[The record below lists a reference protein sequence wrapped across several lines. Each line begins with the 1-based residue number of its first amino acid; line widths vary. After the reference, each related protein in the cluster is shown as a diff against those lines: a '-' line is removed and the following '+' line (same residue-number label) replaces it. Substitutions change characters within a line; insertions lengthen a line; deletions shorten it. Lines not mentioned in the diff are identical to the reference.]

1 MQLGKAGATPDVDT
15 LQIWLSAAQLADADI
30 QAEISYYKNTW
41 VPAHINAQTGQADG
55 TIYTFKTL
63 NLQVSAIEKV
73 EVRDAS
79 GNLTIAATAD
89 TASATEAGGINNG
102 TAGVNPTGNV
112 LTNDF
117 DFSAASKTVAGVAAG
132 TTSAAL
138 SSGAGTDV
146 VGAHGTLHL
155 NADGSYTYTV
165 NNGQGAVEALR
176 TFSDTLTDTFSYTV
190 KDTTGATA
198 TTTLTV
204 TIHGADDAPVAVAD
218 IASATEAGGVNNGTA
233 GANPTGNVL
242 TNDTD
247 VDAGDT
253 KTVAGV
259 AAGTTSAALSSGAGS
274 DVVGAHGTLH
284 LNTDGSYTYTVN
296 NGQGAVEALRTS
308 SDTLTDTFSYTVKDT
323 AGQTSTT
330 TLTVTIH
337 GTDDAPV
344 AVADVASATEAGG
357 VNNGTAGVNP
367 TGNVLTNDTD
377 VDAGDTKTVAGV
389 AAGTISTSLS
399 SGAGTDVVGAHGTL
413 HLNAD
418 GSYTYTV
425 NNGQG
430 AVEALRT
437 SSDTLTDTFSYTVK
451 DTAGQ
456 TSTTTL
462 TVTIHGTDDAPVAV
476 ADTGSANEGG
486 ITPATAAS
494 GNVLTNDTDVDNVH
508 SDLVVSA
515 VAGGTVGAG
524 LAGAYGTVTI
534 NADGSYSYVIDDA
547 NPTVDALNVGGTLTD
562 TFTYTVSDGQGGTSS
577 TTLTITIHGTD
588 DAPVAVADTGSANE
602 GGITPATA
610 ASGNVLTNDT
620 DVDNVHSDLVVS
632 AVAGG
637 TVGAGL
643 AGAYGTVTIN
653 ADGSYSY
660 VIDDANPTVDAL
672 NVGGTLTDTFTY
684 TVSDGQGGTSST
696 TLTITIHGTD
706 DAPVAVADTGS
717 ANEGGITPA
726 TAASGNVLTNDTDV
740 DNVHS
745 DLVVSAVAGGTV
757 GAGLAGAYG
766 TVTINADGSYSY
778 VIDDA
783 NPTVDALNVG
793 GTLTDT
799 FTYTVSDG
807 QGGTSSTTLTITI
820 HGTDDAPVA
829 VADTGSANEGGIT
842 PATAASGNVL
852 TNDTDVDN
860 VHSDLVVSAV
870 AGGTVGAGLAG
881 AYGTV
886 TINADGSYSYVID
899 DANPTVD
906 ALNVGGTLTDTFTYT
921 VSDGQGGT
929 SSTTLTITIHGTD
942 DAPVAVADTGSAN
955 EGGITPATAAS
966 GNVLTNDTDVDNVH
980 SDLVVSAV
988 AGGTVGAGL
997 AGAYGTVTINADGSY
1012 SYVIDDANPTVDALN
1027 VGGTLTDT
1035 FTYTVSDGQ
1044 GGTSSTTLTITIHG
1058 TDDAPVAVADTGSA
1072 NEGGITPATAASGNV
1087 LTNDTDVD
1095 NVHSDLVV
1103 SAVAGG
1109 TVGAGLA
1116 GAYGTVTINADG
1128 SYSYVIDDA
1137 NPTVDALNVG
1147 GTLTDTFTYTV
1158 SDGQGGTSSTTLTIT
1173 IHGTDDAPVAVA
1185 DTGSANEG
1193 GITPATAASGNVLT
1207 NDTDVDNVHSD
1218 LVVSAVAGGT
1228 VGAGLAGAY
1237 GTVTINADGSY
1248 SYVIDDANPTV
1259 DALNVG
1265 GTLTDTFT
1273 YTVSDGQGGT
1283 SSTTLTITIH
1293 GTDDAPV
1300 AVADTGSA
1308 NEGGIT
1314 PATAAS
1320 GNVLTN
1326 DTDVDNVHSDLVVS
1340 AVAGGTV
1347 GAGLAGAYGTV
1358 TINADGSYSYVIDDA
1373 NPTVDALNVG
1383 GTLTDTFTYT
1393 VSDGQG
1399 GTSSTTLTIT
1409 IHGTDDAPVA
1419 VADTGSANEG
1429 GITPATAASGNVL
1442 TNDTDVDNVHS
1453 DLVVSAVAGGTVG
1466 AGLAGAY
1473 GTVTINADGSY
1484 SYVIDDANPTVDA
1497 LNVGGTLTDTFTY
1510 TVSDG
1515 QGGTSSTTLTIT
1527 IHGTDDAP
1535 VAVADT
1541 GSANE
1546 GGITPATAASGNV
1559 LTNDTDVDNVH
1570 SDLVVSAVAGGTVG
1584 AGLAGAYG
1592 TVTINA
1598 DGSYSYVIDD
1608 ANPTVDALNVG
1619 GTLTDTFTYT
1629 VSDGQGGTS
1638 STTLTITIHGTDDA
1652 PVAVADTGSANEGGI
1667 TPATAAS
1674 GNVLTNDT
1682 DVDNVH
1688 SDLVVSAVA
1697 GGTVGAGLAGAY
1709 GTVTIN
1715 ADGSYSYVIDD
1726 ANPTVDALN
1735 VGGTL
1740 TDTFTYT
1747 VSDGQG
1753 GTSSTTLTITI
1764 HGTDDAPVAV
1774 ADTGSANEGGIT
1786 PATAASG
1793 NVLTN
1798 DTDVDNVHSDL
1809 VVSAVAGGT
1818 VGAGLAGAY
1827 GTVTINADGS
1837 YSYVI
1842 DDANPTVDALNV
1854 GGTLTDTFTYTVSDG
1869 QGGTSS
1875 TTLTITIH
1883 GTDDAPVAVA
1893 DTGSANEGGITP
1905 ATAASGNVLT
1915 NDTDVD
1921 NVHSDLVVSAVAG
1934 GTVGAGLAG
1943 AYGTVT
1949 INADGSYSYV
1959 IDDANPTVDAL
1970 NVGGTLTDTFTYTVS
1985 DGQGGT
1991 SSTTLTITI
2000 HGTDDA
2006 PVAVAD
2012 TGSANEGGITP
2023 ATAASGNVLTNDT
2036 DVDNV
2041 HSDLV
2046 VSAVAGGTVGA
2057 GLAGAYGTVTINAD
2071 GSYSYVIDDANP
2083 TVDALNVGGTLTD
2096 TFTYTVSD
2104 GQGGTSST
2112 TLTITIHGT
2121 DDAPVA
2127 VADTGSANEG
2137 GITPATAASGN
2148 VLTNDTDVDNV
2159 HSDLV
2164 VSAVAGG
2171 TVGAGLAGAYGTVTI
2186 NADGSYSYVIDDANP
2201 TVDAL
2206 NVGGTLTDTF
2216 TYTVSDGQGGTS
2228 STTLTITIHG
2238 TDDAPVAVADTGSAN
2253 EGGITPATAASG
2265 NVLTNDTDVD
2275 NVHSDLVVS
2284 AVAGGTVGAGLAGA
2298 YGTVTINADGSYSY
2312 VIDDAN
2318 PTVDA
2323 LNVGGTLT
2331 DTFTY
2336 TVSDGQGGTSSTTLT
2351 ITIHGTDD
2359 APVAVADTGSANEG
2373 GITPATAASGNVL
2386 TNDTDVDNVHSDL
2399 VVSAVAGGTVGAGLA
2414 GAYGTVTINADGSY
2428 SYVIDDA
2435 NPTVD
2440 ALNVGGTLTDTFT
2453 YTVSDGQGGTSST
2466 TLTITIHGTD
2476 DAPVAVADTGSAN
2489 EGGITPATAASG
2501 NVLTNDT
2508 DVDNVHS
2515 DLVVSAVAG
2524 GTVGAGLA
2532 GAYGTVT
2539 INADGSY
2546 SYVIDDANPTVDA
2559 LNVGGTLTDT
2569 FTYTVSDGQGGTSST
2584 TLTITIHGTDDAP
2597 VAVADT
2603 GSANEGGI
2611 TPATAASGNVLT
2623 NDTDVDNVHS
2633 DLVVSAVAGGTVG
2646 AGLAGAYGTVTI
2658 NADGSYSYVIDDANP
2673 TVDALNVGGT
2683 LTDTFTYTVSDGQG
2697 GTSSTTLTITIHG
2710 TDDAP
2715 VAVADTGSANEGGI
2729 TPATAASGNVLT
2741 NDTDVDNVH
2750 SDLVV
2755 SAVAGGTVGAG
2766 LAGAYGTVT
2775 INADGSY
2782 SYVIDDANPT
2792 VDALNVGGT
2801 LTDTFTYTVSD
2812 GQGGTSSTTLTITI
2826 HGTDDAPV
2834 AVADTGS
2841 ANEGGITPATAAS
2854 GNVLTND
2861 TDVDNV
2867 HSDLVVSAVAGGTV
2881 GAGLAGAY
2889 GTVTINADGSYSYV
2903 IDDAN
2908 PTVDALNVGGTLTDT
2923 FTYTV
2928 SDGQGGTSSTTLTIT
2943 IHGTDDAPVAVADTG
2958 SANEGGITPATA
2970 ASGNVLT
2977 NDTDVDNVH
2986 SDLVVSAVAGGTV
2999 GAGLAG
3005 AYGTVTIN
3013 ADGSYSYVIDD
3024 ANPTV
3029 DALNVGGTLTD
3040 TFTYTVSDG
3049 QGGTSSTTLTIT
3061 IHGTDDAPV
3070 AVADTGSANE
3080 GGITPATAA
3089 SGNVLTNDTDVDN
3102 VHSDLVVSAVAG
3114 GTVGAGLAGAYG
3126 TVTINADGS
3135 YSYVID
3141 DANPTVD
3148 ALNVGGTLTDTFT
3161 YTVSDGQGGTSST
3174 TLTITIHGT
3183 DDAPVA
3189 VADTGSANEGGIT
3202 PATAAS
3208 GNVLTNDTDVDNVH
3222 SDLVVSAVAGG
3233 TVGAGLAGAYGTV
3246 TINADGSYSYVIDD
3260 ANPTVDALNVGG
3272 TLTDTFTYTVSD
3284 GQGGTSSTTLTI
3296 TIHGTDD
3303 APVAVADTGS
3313 ANEGGIT
3320 PATAASGNVL
3330 TNDTDVDNVHSD
3342 LVVSA
3347 VAGGTVGAGLAG
3359 AYGTV
3364 TINADGSYSY
3374 VIDDANP
3381 TVDALNVGGT
3391 LTDTFTYTVSDGQGG
3406 TSSTTLTITIHGT
3419 DDAPV
3424 AVADTGSANEGGIT
3438 PATAASGNVLTN
3450 DTDVDNVHSDLV
3462 VSAVAGG
3469 TVGAGLAGAYGTV
3482 TINADGSYS
3491 YVIDDANPTVDAL
3504 NVGGTLTDT
3513 FTYTVSDGQGG
3524 TSSTTLTI
3532 TIHGTDDAPVAV
3544 ADTGS
3549 ANEGGIT
3556 PATAA
3561 SGNVLTND
3569 TDVDNVHSDLVV
3581 SAVAGGTV
3589 GAGLAGAYG
3598 TVTINA
3604 DGSYSYVIDDANP
3617 TVDALNVGG
3626 TLTDTFTYTVSDGQ
3640 GGTSS
3645 TTLTITIHGTD
3656 DAPVAVADT
3665 GSANEGGI
3673 TPATAASG
3681 NVLTNDTDVDNVHSD
3696 LVVSAVAGGT
3706 VGAGL
3711 AGAYGTVTINAD
3723 GSYSYV
3729 IDDANPTV
3737 DALNVGGTLTDT
3749 FTYTVSDGQGGTSST
3764 TLTITIHGTDDAPVA
3779 VADTGS
3785 ANEGGIT
3792 PATAA
3797 SGNVLTNDTDV
3808 DNVHSDLV
3816 VSAVAGGTVGAGLAG
3831 AYGTVTINADG
3842 SYSYVI
3848 DDANPTVDALN
3859 VGGTLTDT
3867 FTYTVSDGQGG
3878 TSSTTLTIT
3887 IHGTDDAPVAVADT
3901 GSANEGGITPATAAS
3916 GNVLTND
3923 TDVDNVHSDLVV
3935 SAVAGGTVGAG
3946 LAGAYGTVTINA
3958 DGSYSYVIDDANPT
3972 VDALNVGGTLTDT
3985 FTYTVSDGQGGTSST
4000 TLTITIHGTDDA
4012 PVAVADTGS
4021 ANEGGITPATA
4032 ASGNVLTND
4041 TDVDN
4046 VHSDLVVSAVAGGTV
4061 GAGLAGAYGTVTI
4074 NADGSY
4080 SYVID
4085 DANPTVDALNVGG
4098 TLTDTFTY
4106 TVSDGQGGTSST
4118 TLTITI
4124 HGTDDAPVAVADTG
4138 SANEGG
4144 ITPATAAS
4152 GNVLTNDTDVDNVH
4166 SDLVVSAVAGGTVGA
4181 GLAGAYGTVTI
4192 NADGSYSYVIDD
4204 ANPTV
4209 DALNVGGTLT
4219 DTFTYTVS
4227 DGQGG
4232 TSSTTLTITIHGTD
4246 DAPVA
4251 VADTGSANEGGITP
4265 ATAASGNVLTNDT
4278 DVDNVHSDLVVSA
4291 VAGGTVG
4298 AGLAGAYGTVTI
4310 NADGSYSYVIDDANP
4325 TVDALNVGGTL
4336 TDTFTYTVSD
4346 GQGGTSSTT
4355 LTITIHGTDDAPVAV
4370 ADTGSANEGGIT
4382 PATAA
4387 SGNVLTNDT
4396 DVDNVHSDLVVSA
4409 VAGGTVGAGLAGAYG
4424 TVTINA
4430 DGSYSYVIDDA
4441 NPTVDALNVGGTL
4454 TDTFTYTVSDGQGG
4468 TSSTTLTI
4476 TIHGTDDAPVA
4487 VADTG
4492 SANEGGITPATA
4504 ASGNVLTND
4513 TDVDN
4518 VHSDL
4523 VVSAV
4528 AGGTVGAGLAGAYG
4542 TVTINADGSYSYVI
4556 DDANP
4561 TVDALN
4567 VGGTLTDTF
4576 TYTVSDGQGGTSS
4589 TTLTITIHG
4598 TDDAP
4603 VAVADTGSANEGG
4616 ITPATAASGNVLTND
4631 TDVDNVHSD
4640 LVVSAVAGGTVG
4652 AGLAGAY
4659 GTVTINA
4666 DGSYSYVIDDANP
4679 TVDALN
4685 VGGTLTD
4692 TFTYTVSD
4700 GQGGTSSTT
4709 LTITIHG
4716 TDDAPVAVNDSGSAT
4731 EAGGTGNSTAGSN
4744 ATGNVLTNDTDVDN
4758 TTASLVVSAIRT
4770 GAVEGSG
4777 SAGTLGSGLVG
4788 AHGTLTLNTNG
4799 SYTYVVNNNDA
4810 AVQALN
4816 TGGTLT
4822 DSFNYTVKDPGNL
4835 TDTAVLTITING
4847 ANDAPVG
4854 VDDTGS
4860 ATEAGGVSNGTPG
4873 SNATGNVLTHD
4884 TDVDNT
4890 TASLVVSAIRTGTE
4904 AGSGTSGTVGSALTG
4919 AHGSLTLNADG
4930 SYSYAVNNGDTAV
4943 QALNSG
4949 GTLTDTFTYTVKDPG
4964 NLTDTAQLVVTING
4978 TNDAAVI
4985 SGTKTGIVIEAA
4997 QSNGSGTPTATGTL
5011 TDTDV
5016 DNPPNTFTA
5025 SSGTTSHGSYTMT
5038 AGGVWTYTL
5047 NNFDP
5052 TVNALNTGQ
5061 TLPDSFTVTT
5071 VDGTQQAINITIQG
5085 TTDSQLISAVINSK
5099 QSNAN
5104 NPSEVTITFA
5114 SAPGT
5119 VSATFANL
5127 SSVVTFANNPGTQVT
5142 GNGTFG
5148 NDGNGHATYVFNVD
5162 KGGNNGSSYDIT
5174 IAAGAFQDTN
5184 GNTNTSATK
5193 TGLKPAGVSGETID
5207 LGLTG
5212 HVGSDDFTI
5221 AGIPSGWTLS
5231 EGQMN
5236 ADGSWSVQTLHA
5248 ETLSITSPLGYVG
5261 AVSLQIVDHYT
5272 SADGG
5277 AATSFI
5283 SNNVEVYAKNSPIFA
5298 WSGDDNLTGAPG
5310 HDTFVFSQPI
5320 GNDVVHSF
5328 EVSSDVIDLI
5338 SYGWQSFADVQ
5349 AHTVDDASGNAVITL
5364 ADGQTI
5370 TLDGVHASDLTVA
5383 NFEFDVTPTV
5393 DNPGVMTIGD
5403 GAMLPLSGIIN
5414 NTGEIDLQ
5422 GSGDD
5427 TWLQLIQT
5435 GIKLEGGGQVTLSDD
5450 DHNIIAGT
5458 APNVTLDNV
5467 DNVISGA
5474 GQLGQGSLTLS
5485 NEGTIDATGT
5495 HALVIDTGTNVI
5507 ANAGTL
5513 EATGAGGLVLASAV
5527 TNSGLIWANGGTVTA
5542 AGEVTGSGN
5551 ALISGAG
5558 TIEFGSA
5565 SAAGVTFDTT
5575 AAGHLI
5581 LDDAFHFS
5589 GTVSGLDGN
5598 DDIDIKGISF
5608 GAGTTLSFTE
5618 NQAGTGG
5625 TLTVSDGVHTANIV
5639 LLGQYDPTGFA
5650 EKADTT
5656 NGTVITYD
5664 PHHIA

>member
-344 AVADVASATEAGG
+344 AAADVASATEAGG

-456 TSTTTL
+456 TST
-462 TVTIHGTDDAPVAV
+462 
-476 ADTGSANEGG
+476 
-486 ITPATAAS
+486 
-494 GNVLTNDTDVDNVH
+494 
-508 SDLVVSA
+508 
-515 VAGGTVGAG
+515 
-524 LAGAYGTVTI
+524 
-534 NADGSYSYVIDDA
+534 
-547 NPTVDALNVGGTLTD
+547 
-562 TFTYTVSDGQGGTSS
+562 
-577 TTLTITIHGTD
+577 
-588 DAPVAVADTGSANE
+588 
-602 GGITPATA
+602 
-610 ASGNVLTNDT
+610 
-620 DVDNVHSDLVVS
+620 
-632 AVAGG
+632 
-637 TVGAGL
+637 
-643 AGAYGTVTIN
+643 
-653 ADGSYSY
+653 
-660 VIDDANPTVDAL
+660 
-672 NVGGTLTDTFTY
+672 
-684 TVSDGQGGTSST
+684 
-696 TLTITIHGTD
+696 
-706 DAPVAVADTGS
+706 
-717 ANEGGITPA
+717 
-726 TAASGNVLTNDTDV
+726 
-740 DNVHS
+740 
-745 DLVVSAVAGGTV
+745 
-757 GAGLAGAYG
+757 
-766 TVTINADGSYSY
+766 
-778 VIDDA
+778 
-783 NPTVDALNVG
+783 
-793 GTLTDT
+793 
-799 FTYTVSDG
+799 
-807 QGGTSSTTLTITI
+807 
-820 HGTDDAPVA
+820 
-829 VADTGSANEGGIT
+829 
-842 PATAASGNVL
+842 
-852 TNDTDVDN
+852 
-860 VHSDLVVSAV
+860 
-870 AGGTVGAGLAG
+870 
-881 AYGTV
+881 
-886 TINADGSYSYVID
+886 
-899 DANPTVD
+899 
-906 ALNVGGTLTDTFTYT
+906 
-921 VSDGQGGT
+921 
-929 SSTTLTITIHGTD
+929 
-942 DAPVAVADTGSAN
+942 
-955 EGGITPATAAS
+955 
-966 GNVLTNDTDVDNVH
+966 
-980 SDLVVSAV
+980 
-988 AGGTVGAGL
+988 
-997 AGAYGTVTINADGSY
+997 
-1012 SYVIDDANPTVDALN
+1012 
-1027 VGGTLTDT
+1027 
-1035 FTYTVSDGQ
+1035 
-1044 GGTSSTTLTITIHG
+1044 
-1058 TDDAPVAVADTGSA
+1058 
-1072 NEGGITPATAASGNV
+1072 
-1087 LTNDTDVD
+1087 
-1095 NVHSDLVV
+1095 
-1103 SAVAGG
+1103 
-1109 TVGAGLA
+1109 
-1116 GAYGTVTINADG
+1116 
-1128 SYSYVIDDA
+1128 
-1137 NPTVDALNVG
+1137 
-1147 GTLTDTFTYTV
+1147 
-1158 SDGQGGTSSTTLTIT
+1158 
-1173 IHGTDDAPVAVA
+1173 
-1185 DTGSANEG
+1185 
-1193 GITPATAASGNVLT
+1193 
-1207 NDTDVDNVHSD
+1207 
-1218 LVVSAVAGGT
+1218 
-1228 VGAGLAGAY
+1228 
-1237 GTVTINADGSY
+1237 
-1248 SYVIDDANPTV
+1248 
-1259 DALNVG
+1259 
-1265 GTLTDTFT
+1265 
-1273 YTVSDGQGGT
+1273 
-1283 SSTTLTITIH
+1283 
-1293 GTDDAPV
+1293 
-1300 AVADTGSA
+1300 
-1308 NEGGIT
+1308 
-1314 PATAAS
+1314 
-1320 GNVLTN
+1320 
-1326 DTDVDNVHSDLVVS
+1326 
-1340 AVAGGTV
+1340 
-1347 GAGLAGAYGTV
+1347 
-1358 TINADGSYSYVIDDA
+1358 
-1373 NPTVDALNVG
+1373 
-1383 GTLTDTFTYT
+1383 
-1393 VSDGQG
+1393 
-1399 GTSSTTLTIT
+1399 
-1409 IHGTDDAPVA
+1409 
-1419 VADTGSANEG
+1419 
-1429 GITPATAASGNVL
+1429 
-1442 TNDTDVDNVHS
+1442 
-1453 DLVVSAVAGGTVG
+1453 
-1466 AGLAGAY
+1466 
-1473 GTVTINADGSY
+1473 
-1484 SYVIDDANPTVDA
+1484 
-1497 LNVGGTLTDTFTY
+1497 
-1510 TVSDG
+1510 
-1515 QGGTSSTTLTIT
+1515 
-1527 IHGTDDAP
+1527 
-1535 VAVADT
+1535 
-1541 GSANE
+1541 
-1546 GGITPATAASGNV
+1546 
-1559 LTNDTDVDNVH
+1559 
-1570 SDLVVSAVAGGTVG
+1570 
-1584 AGLAGAYG
+1584 
-1592 TVTINA
+1592 
-1598 DGSYSYVIDD
+1598 
-1608 ANPTVDALNVG
+1608 
-1619 GTLTDTFTYT
+1619 
-1629 VSDGQGGTS
+1629 
-1638 STTLTITIHGTDDA
+1638 
-1652 PVAVADTGSANEGGI
+1652 
-1667 TPATAAS
+1667 
-1674 GNVLTNDT
+1674 
-1682 DVDNVH
+1682 
-1688 SDLVVSAVA
+1688 
-1697 GGTVGAGLAGAY
+1697 
-1709 GTVTIN
+1709 
-1715 ADGSYSYVIDD
+1715 
-1726 ANPTVDALN
+1726 
-1735 VGGTL
+1735 
-1740 TDTFTYT
+1740 
-1747 VSDGQG
+1747 
-1753 GTSSTTLTITI
+1753 
-1764 HGTDDAPVAV
+1764 
-1774 ADTGSANEGGIT
+1774 
-1786 PATAASG
+1786 
-1793 NVLTN
+1793 
-1798 DTDVDNVHSDL
+1798 
-1809 VVSAVAGGT
+1809 
-1818 VGAGLAGAY
+1818 
-1827 GTVTINADGS
+1827 
-1837 YSYVI
+1837 
-1842 DDANPTVDALNV
+1842 
-1854 GGTLTDTFTYTVSDG
+1854 
-1869 QGGTSS
+1869 
-1875 TTLTITIH
+1875 
-1883 GTDDAPVAVA
+1883 
-1893 DTGSANEGGITP
+1893 
-1905 ATAASGNVLT
+1905 
-1915 NDTDVD
+1915 
-1921 NVHSDLVVSAVAG
+1921 
-1934 GTVGAGLAG
+1934 
-1943 AYGTVT
+1943 
-1949 INADGSYSYV
+1949 
-1959 IDDANPTVDAL
+1959 
-1970 NVGGTLTDTFTYTVS
+1970 
-1985 DGQGGT
+1985 
-1991 SSTTLTITI
+1991 
-2000 HGTDDA
+2000 
-2006 PVAVAD
+2006 
-2012 TGSANEGGITP
+2012 
-2023 ATAASGNVLTNDT
+2023 
-2036 DVDNV
+2036 
-2041 HSDLV
+2041 
-2046 VSAVAGGTVGA
+2046 
-2057 GLAGAYGTVTINAD
+2057 
-2071 GSYSYVIDDANP
+2071 
-2083 TVDALNVGGTLTD
+2083 
-2096 TFTYTVSD
+2096 
-2104 GQGGTSST
+2104 
-2112 TLTITIHGT
+2112 
-2121 DDAPVA
+2121 
-2127 VADTGSANEG
+2127 
-2137 GITPATAASGN
+2137 
-2148 VLTNDTDVDNV
+2148 
-2159 HSDLV
+2159 
-2164 VSAVAGG
+2164 
-2171 TVGAGLAGAYGTVTI
+2171 
-2186 NADGSYSYVIDDANP
+2186 
-2201 TVDAL
+2201 
-2206 NVGGTLTDTF
+2206 
-2216 TYTVSDGQGGTS
+2216 
-2228 STTLTITIHG
+2228 
-2238 TDDAPVAVADTGSAN
+2238 
-2253 EGGITPATAASG
+2253 
-2265 NVLTNDTDVD
+2265 
-2275 NVHSDLVVS
+2275 
-2284 AVAGGTVGAGLAGA
+2284 
-2298 YGTVTINADGSYSY
+2298 
-2312 VIDDAN
+2312 
-2318 PTVDA
+2318 
-2323 LNVGGTLT
+2323 
-2331 DTFTY
+2331 
-2336 TVSDGQGGTSSTTLT
+2336 TTLT

-4873 SNATGNVLTHD
+4873 SNATGNVLTNDTDVDNTTASLVVSAIRTGAVEGSGSAGTLGSGLVGAHGTLTLNTNGSYTYVVNNNDAAVQALNTGGTLTDSFNYTVKDPGNLTDTAVLTITINGANDAPVGVDDTGSATEAGGVSNGTPGSNATGNVLTND

-5174 IAAGAFQDTN
+5174 IAAGAFQDAN

-5261 AVSLQIVDHYT
+5261 AISLQIVDHYT

-5474 GQLGQGSLTLS
+5474 GQLGQSSLTLS

>member
-1 MQLGKAGATPDVDT
+1 MASASGTTILTGTSGSDNLVGGSGADTLSGGAGNDRLNGGSGDDTLNGGSGFDTVLGGSGSDTLIYKAYENQYILGSIGFTATNQQISGGIIYSGTDQTSLGIVGASTVVSGTTFQGYDSYDGGNGAVQLGKAGATPDVDT

-344 AVADVASATEAGG
+344 AAADVASATEAGG

-456 TSTTTL
+456 TST
-462 TVTIHGTDDAPVAV
+462 
-476 ADTGSANEGG
+476 
-486 ITPATAAS
+486 
-494 GNVLTNDTDVDNVH
+494 
-508 SDLVVSA
+508 
-515 VAGGTVGAG
+515 
-524 LAGAYGTVTI
+524 
-534 NADGSYSYVIDDA
+534 
-547 NPTVDALNVGGTLTD
+547 
-562 TFTYTVSDGQGGTSS
+562 
-577 TTLTITIHGTD
+577 
-588 DAPVAVADTGSANE
+588 
-602 GGITPATA
+602 
-610 ASGNVLTNDT
+610 
-620 DVDNVHSDLVVS
+620 
-632 AVAGG
+632 
-637 TVGAGL
+637 
-643 AGAYGTVTIN
+643 
-653 ADGSYSY
+653 
-660 VIDDANPTVDAL
+660 
-672 NVGGTLTDTFTY
+672 
-684 TVSDGQGGTSST
+684 
-696 TLTITIHGTD
+696 
-706 DAPVAVADTGS
+706 
-717 ANEGGITPA
+717 
-726 TAASGNVLTNDTDV
+726 
-740 DNVHS
+740 
-745 DLVVSAVAGGTV
+745 
-757 GAGLAGAYG
+757 
-766 TVTINADGSYSY
+766 
-778 VIDDA
+778 
-783 NPTVDALNVG
+783 
-793 GTLTDT
+793 
-799 FTYTVSDG
+799 
-807 QGGTSSTTLTITI
+807 
-820 HGTDDAPVA
+820 
-829 VADTGSANEGGIT
+829 
-842 PATAASGNVL
+842 
-852 TNDTDVDN
+852 
-860 VHSDLVVSAV
+860 
-870 AGGTVGAGLAG
+870 
-881 AYGTV
+881 
-886 TINADGSYSYVID
+886 
-899 DANPTVD
+899 
-906 ALNVGGTLTDTFTYT
+906 
-921 VSDGQGGT
+921 
-929 SSTTLTITIHGTD
+929 
-942 DAPVAVADTGSAN
+942 
-955 EGGITPATAAS
+955 
-966 GNVLTNDTDVDNVH
+966 
-980 SDLVVSAV
+980 
-988 AGGTVGAGL
+988 
-997 AGAYGTVTINADGSY
+997 
-1012 SYVIDDANPTVDALN
+1012 
-1027 VGGTLTDT
+1027 
-1035 FTYTVSDGQ
+1035 
-1044 GGTSSTTLTITIHG
+1044 
-1058 TDDAPVAVADTGSA
+1058 
-1072 NEGGITPATAASGNV
+1072 
-1087 LTNDTDVD
+1087 
-1095 NVHSDLVV
+1095 
-1103 SAVAGG
+1103 
-1109 TVGAGLA
+1109 
-1116 GAYGTVTINADG
+1116 
-1128 SYSYVIDDA
+1128 
-1137 NPTVDALNVG
+1137 
-1147 GTLTDTFTYTV
+1147 
-1158 SDGQGGTSSTTLTIT
+1158 
-1173 IHGTDDAPVAVA
+1173 
-1185 DTGSANEG
+1185 
-1193 GITPATAASGNVLT
+1193 
-1207 NDTDVDNVHSD
+1207 
-1218 LVVSAVAGGT
+1218 
-1228 VGAGLAGAY
+1228 
-1237 GTVTINADGSY
+1237 
-1248 SYVIDDANPTV
+1248 
-1259 DALNVG
+1259 
-1265 GTLTDTFT
+1265 
-1273 YTVSDGQGGT
+1273 
-1283 SSTTLTITIH
+1283 
-1293 GTDDAPV
+1293 
-1300 AVADTGSA
+1300 
-1308 NEGGIT
+1308 
-1314 PATAAS
+1314 
-1320 GNVLTN
+1320 
-1326 DTDVDNVHSDLVVS
+1326 
-1340 AVAGGTV
+1340 
-1347 GAGLAGAYGTV
+1347 
-1358 TINADGSYSYVIDDA
+1358 
-1373 NPTVDALNVG
+1373 
-1383 GTLTDTFTYT
+1383 
-1393 VSDGQG
+1393 
-1399 GTSSTTLTIT
+1399 
-1409 IHGTDDAPVA
+1409 
-1419 VADTGSANEG
+1419 
-1429 GITPATAASGNVL
+1429 
-1442 TNDTDVDNVHS
+1442 
-1453 DLVVSAVAGGTVG
+1453 
-1466 AGLAGAY
+1466 
-1473 GTVTINADGSY
+1473 
-1484 SYVIDDANPTVDA
+1484 
-1497 LNVGGTLTDTFTY
+1497 
-1510 TVSDG
+1510 
-1515 QGGTSSTTLTIT
+1515 
-1527 IHGTDDAP
+1527 
-1535 VAVADT
+1535 
-1541 GSANE
+1541 
-1546 GGITPATAASGNV
+1546 
-1559 LTNDTDVDNVH
+1559 
-1570 SDLVVSAVAGGTVG
+1570 
-1584 AGLAGAYG
+1584 
-1592 TVTINA
+1592 
-1598 DGSYSYVIDD
+1598 
-1608 ANPTVDALNVG
+1608 
-1619 GTLTDTFTYT
+1619 
-1629 VSDGQGGTS
+1629 
-1638 STTLTITIHGTDDA
+1638 
-1652 PVAVADTGSANEGGI
+1652 
-1667 TPATAAS
+1667 
-1674 GNVLTNDT
+1674 
-1682 DVDNVH
+1682 
-1688 SDLVVSAVA
+1688 
-1697 GGTVGAGLAGAY
+1697 
-1709 GTVTIN
+1709 
-1715 ADGSYSYVIDD
+1715 
-1726 ANPTVDALN
+1726 
-1735 VGGTL
+1735 
-1740 TDTFTYT
+1740 
-1747 VSDGQG
+1747 
-1753 GTSSTTLTITI
+1753 
-1764 HGTDDAPVAV
+1764 
-1774 ADTGSANEGGIT
+1774 
-1786 PATAASG
+1786 
-1793 NVLTN
+1793 
-1798 DTDVDNVHSDL
+1798 
-1809 VVSAVAGGT
+1809 
-1818 VGAGLAGAY
+1818 
-1827 GTVTINADGS
+1827 
-1837 YSYVI
+1837 
-1842 DDANPTVDALNV
+1842 
-1854 GGTLTDTFTYTVSDG
+1854 
-1869 QGGTSS
+1869 
-1875 TTLTITIH
+1875 
-1883 GTDDAPVAVA
+1883 
-1893 DTGSANEGGITP
+1893 
-1905 ATAASGNVLT
+1905 
-1915 NDTDVD
+1915 
-1921 NVHSDLVVSAVAG
+1921 
-1934 GTVGAGLAG
+1934 
-1943 AYGTVT
+1943 
-1949 INADGSYSYV
+1949 
-1959 IDDANPTVDAL
+1959 
-1970 NVGGTLTDTFTYTVS
+1970 
-1985 DGQGGT
+1985 
-1991 SSTTLTITI
+1991 
-2000 HGTDDA
+2000 
-2006 PVAVAD
+2006 
-2012 TGSANEGGITP
+2012 
-2023 ATAASGNVLTNDT
+2023 
-2036 DVDNV
+2036 
-2041 HSDLV
+2041 
-2046 VSAVAGGTVGA
+2046 
-2057 GLAGAYGTVTINAD
+2057 
-2071 GSYSYVIDDANP
+2071 
-2083 TVDALNVGGTLTD
+2083 
-2096 TFTYTVSD
+2096 
-2104 GQGGTSST
+2104 
-2112 TLTITIHGT
+2112 
-2121 DDAPVA
+2121 
-2127 VADTGSANEG
+2127 
-2137 GITPATAASGN
+2137 
-2148 VLTNDTDVDNV
+2148 
-2159 HSDLV
+2159 
-2164 VSAVAGG
+2164 
-2171 TVGAGLAGAYGTVTI
+2171 
-2186 NADGSYSYVIDDANP
+2186 
-2201 TVDAL
+2201 
-2206 NVGGTLTDTF
+2206 
-2216 TYTVSDGQGGTS
+2216 
-2228 STTLTITIHG
+2228 
-2238 TDDAPVAVADTGSAN
+2238 
-2253 EGGITPATAASG
+2253 
-2265 NVLTNDTDVD
+2265 
-2275 NVHSDLVVS
+2275 
-2284 AVAGGTVGAGLAGA
+2284 
-2298 YGTVTINADGSYSY
+2298 
-2312 VIDDAN
+2312 
-2318 PTVDA
+2318 
-2323 LNVGGTLT
+2323 
-2331 DTFTY
+2331 
-2336 TVSDGQGGTSSTTLT
+2336 
-2351 ITIHGTDD
+2351 
-2359 APVAVADTGSANEG
+2359 
-2373 GITPATAASGNVL
+2373 
-2386 TNDTDVDNVHSDL
+2386 
-2399 VVSAVAGGTVGAGLA
+2399 
-2414 GAYGTVTINADGSY
+2414 
-2428 SYVIDDA
+2428 
-2435 NPTVD
+2435 
-2440 ALNVGGTLTDTFT
+2440 
-2453 YTVSDGQGGTSST
+2453 
-2466 TLTITIHGTD
+2466 
-2476 DAPVAVADTGSAN
+2476 
-2489 EGGITPATAASG
+2489 
-2501 NVLTNDT
+2501 
-2508 DVDNVHS
+2508 
-2515 DLVVSAVAG
+2515 
-2524 GTVGAGLA
+2524 
-2532 GAYGTVT
+2532 
-2539 INADGSY
+2539 
-2546 SYVIDDANPTVDA
+2546 
-2559 LNVGGTLTDT
+2559 
-2569 FTYTVSDGQGGTSST
+2569 
-2584 TLTITIHGTDDAP
+2584 
-2597 VAVADT
+2597 
-2603 GSANEGGI
+2603 
-2611 TPATAASGNVLT
+2611 
-2623 NDTDVDNVHS
+2623 
-2633 DLVVSAVAGGTVG
+2633 
-2646 AGLAGAYGTVTI
+2646 
-2658 NADGSYSYVIDDANP
+2658 
-2673 TVDALNVGGT
+2673 
-2683 LTDTFTYTVSDGQG
+2683 
-2697 GTSSTTLTITIHG
+2697 
-2710 TDDAP
+2710 
-2715 VAVADTGSANEGGI
+2715 
-2729 TPATAASGNVLT
+2729 
-2741 NDTDVDNVH
+2741 
-2750 SDLVV
+2750 
-2755 SAVAGGTVGAG
+2755 
-2766 LAGAYGTVT
+2766 
-2775 INADGSY
+2775 
-2782 SYVIDDANPT
+2782 
-2792 VDALNVGGT
+2792 
-2801 LTDTFTYTVSD
+2801 
-2812 GQGGTSSTTLTITI
+2812 
-2826 HGTDDAPV
+2826 
-2834 AVADTGS
+2834 
-2841 ANEGGITPATAAS
+2841 
-2854 GNVLTND
+2854 
-2861 TDVDNV
+2861 
-2867 HSDLVVSAVAGGTV
+2867 
-2881 GAGLAGAY
+2881 
-2889 GTVTINADGSYSYV
+2889 
-2903 IDDAN
+2903 
-2908 PTVDALNVGGTLTDT
+2908 
-2923 FTYTV
+2923 
-2928 SDGQGGTSSTTLTIT
+2928 
-2943 IHGTDDAPVAVADTG
+2943 
-2958 SANEGGITPATA
+2958 
-2970 ASGNVLT
+2970 
-2977 NDTDVDNVH
+2977 
-2986 SDLVVSAVAGGTV
+2986 
-2999 GAGLAG
+2999 
-3005 AYGTVTIN
+3005 
-3013 ADGSYSYVIDD
+3013 
-3024 ANPTV
+3024 
-3029 DALNVGGTLTD
+3029 
-3040 TFTYTVSDG
+3040 
-3049 QGGTSSTTLTIT
+3049 
-3061 IHGTDDAPV
+3061 
-3070 AVADTGSANE
+3070 
-3080 GGITPATAA
+3080 
-3089 SGNVLTNDTDVDN
+3089 
-3102 VHSDLVVSAVAG
+3102 
-3114 GTVGAGLAGAYG
+3114 
-3126 TVTINADGS
+3126 
-3135 YSYVID
+3135 
-3141 DANPTVD
+3141 
-3148 ALNVGGTLTDTFT
+3148 
-3161 YTVSDGQGGTSST
+3161 
-3174 TLTITIHGT
+3174 
-3183 DDAPVA
+3183 
-3189 VADTGSANEGGIT
+3189 
-3202 PATAAS
+3202 
-3208 GNVLTNDTDVDNVH
+3208 
-3222 SDLVVSAVAGG
+3222 
-3233 TVGAGLAGAYGTV
+3233 
-3246 TINADGSYSYVIDD
+3246 
-3260 ANPTVDALNVGG
+3260 
-3272 TLTDTFTYTVSD
+3272 
-3284 GQGGTSSTTLTI
+3284 
-3296 TIHGTDD
+3296 
-3303 APVAVADTGS
+3303 
-3313 ANEGGIT
+3313 
-3320 PATAASGNVL
+3320 
-3330 TNDTDVDNVHSD
+3330 
-3342 LVVSA
+3342 
-3347 VAGGTVGAGLAG
+3347 
-3359 AYGTV
+3359 
-3364 TINADGSYSY
+3364 
-3374 VIDDANP
+3374 
-3381 TVDALNVGGT
+3381 
-3391 LTDTFTYTVSDGQGG
+3391 
-3406 TSSTTLTITIHGT
+3406 TTLTITIHGT

-4873 SNATGNVLTHD
+4873 SNATGNVLTNDTDVDNTTASLVVSAIRTGAVEGSGSAGTLGSGLVGAHGTLTLNTNGSYTYVVNNNDAAVQALNTGGTLTDSFNYTVKDPGNLTDTAVLTITINGANDAPVGVDDTGSATEAGGVSNGTPGSNATGNVLTND

-5174 IAAGAFQDTN
+5174 IAAGAFQDAN

-5261 AVSLQIVDHYT
+5261 AISLQIVDHYT

-5474 GQLGQGSLTLS
+5474 GQLGQSSLTLS